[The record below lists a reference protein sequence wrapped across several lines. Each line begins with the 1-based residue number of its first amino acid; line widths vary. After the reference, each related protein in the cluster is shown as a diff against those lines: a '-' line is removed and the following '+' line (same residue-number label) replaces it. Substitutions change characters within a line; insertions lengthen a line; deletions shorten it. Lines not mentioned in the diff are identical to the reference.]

1 MNRGD
6 ITVSFDG
13 SKQFYEIISEI
24 ESHIYQI
31 RVKMEELKDIRLSL
45 EVALNSQSGNAN
57 PEPISTDQ
65 T

>member
-6 ITVSFDG
+6 ITVLFDG
-13 SKQFYEIISEI
+13 RKQFYEAISEI

-45 EVALNSQSGNAN
+45 EVALNSQPENAN
-57 PEPISTDQ
+57 PEPTLMDQ